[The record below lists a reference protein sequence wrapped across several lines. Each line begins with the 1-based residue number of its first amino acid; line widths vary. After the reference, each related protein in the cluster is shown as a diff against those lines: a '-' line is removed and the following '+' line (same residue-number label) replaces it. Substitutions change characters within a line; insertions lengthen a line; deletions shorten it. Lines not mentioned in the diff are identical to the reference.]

1 MTDGVS
7 HLEKLIDLVELLE
20 KSRIIKN
27 AGREI
32 SSLIFLPYA
41 SIVFTVIVSLLNI
54 ADDLPMFIAGLI
66 SILFEIVSFAS
77 VVKIN
82 NERVFR
88 VPEQIKTHTGGRDAS
103 NK

>member
-1 MTDGVS
+1 
-7 HLEKLIDLVELLE
+7 
-20 KSRIIKN
+20 
-27 AGREI
+27 
-32 SSLIFLPYA
+32 
-41 SIVFTVIVSLLNI
+41 
-54 ADDLPMFIAGLI
+54 MFIAGLI